1 MSNKQKMRTIYAG
14 TTVLAIAAGM
24 SGCATNKHRD
34 IADNFSVKAPFSR
47 TFQGNGDNVC
57 WSVKRAML
65 SQGYMLERANDSGVL
80 TGERDFQPNPK
91 MNVAVHL
98 QTSCADNH
106 DGTSIVFVTATREQS
121 KLQKMKQTT
130 SVGVGP
136 ATLTMPSGSAQV
148 MGVVGRE
155 TIVDGGFYED
165 FFGLVQSYS
174 DQERLS
180 QNRSQDRDRARLAR
194 LVLRVAAGRDM

>member
-155 TIVDGGFYED
+155 TIVDNNFYED

-180 QNRSQDRDRARLAR
+180 QNRSQDRDRARNEQADRAEAAR
-194 LVLRVAAGRDM
+194 NE

>member
-1 MSNKQKMRTIYAG
+1 MSNKEKMRTICAG
-14 TTVLAIAAGM
+14 TAMLAIAVGV
-24 SGCATNKHRD
+24 SGCATSKHRD

-80 TGERDFQPNPK
+80 TGERDFQPDPK

-130 SVGVGP
+130 SLGVGP

-155 TIVDGGFYED
+155 TIVDNGFYED
-165 FFGLVQSYS
+165 FFSLVQSYS
-174 DQERLS
+174 NQERLS
-180 QNRSQDRDRARLAR
+180 QNRSQDQNRAHDQPADHAEAAR
-194 LVLRVAAGRDM
+194 NQ